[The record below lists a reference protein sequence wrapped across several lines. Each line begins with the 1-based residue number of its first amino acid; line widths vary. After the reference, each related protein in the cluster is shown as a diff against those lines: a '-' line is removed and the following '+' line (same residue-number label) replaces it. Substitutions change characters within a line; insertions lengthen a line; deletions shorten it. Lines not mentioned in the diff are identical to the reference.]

1 MKKNY
6 NSILIYS
13 GGEAIGDA
21 LYKIKFIQNLRDSF
35 PNSKI
40 TWLAGQGDT
49 QFSKSLKPI
58 TKPFIDKIIDN
69 KKVGAQPFKEL
80 FLKSPL
86 YNKYYDVVIDT
97 QTVVLPT
104 LCVKKIR
111 HNVFLSSTANWY
123 FSDIKPNN
131 FSIKNSSLNKRLEIF
146 IELLTNKQM
155 LSHEFKYKLN
165 IEKKY
170 YDLAKLILPKGPI
183 YIGFSP
189 GAGDDSKKWPLEK
202 FIKLAKIQIKNNRV
216 PVFFLGPKEKNL
228 LLKIKKEIPTA
239 LFPEWT
245 DIAVNSGIKGPLLA
259 ISLAKQIHIAVAND
273 SGTGH
278 MLAVGGTKLISLF
291 SKHNP
296 VKYAPNAEKLII
308 IDSKKWG
315 GINPD
320 LIPIKEVE
328 KSINSLL

>member
-111 HNVFLSSTANWY
+111 HDVFLSSTANWY
-123 FSDIKPNN
+123 FSDIK
-131 FSIKNSSLNKRLEIF
+131 
-146 IELLTNKQM
+146 Q
-155 LSHEFKYKLN
+155 
-165 IEKKY
+165 
-170 YDLAKLILPKGPI
+170 
-183 YIGFSP
+183 
-189 GAGDDSKKWPLEK
+189 
-202 FIKLAKIQIKNNRV
+202 
-216 PVFFLGPKEKNL
+216 
-228 LLKIKKEIPTA
+228 
-239 LFPEWT
+239 
-245 DIAVNSGIKGPLLA
+245 
-259 ISLAKQIHIAVAND
+259 
-273 SGTGH
+273 
-278 MLAVGGTKLISLF
+278 
-291 SKHNP
+291 
-296 VKYAPNAEKLII
+296 
-308 IDSKKWG
+308 
-315 GINPD
+315 
-320 LIPIKEVE
+320 
-328 KSINSLL
+328 